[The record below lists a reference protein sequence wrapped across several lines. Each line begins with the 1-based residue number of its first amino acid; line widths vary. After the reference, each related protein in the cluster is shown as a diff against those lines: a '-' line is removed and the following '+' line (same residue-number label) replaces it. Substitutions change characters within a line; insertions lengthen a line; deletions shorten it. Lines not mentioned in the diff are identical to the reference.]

1 MCHHLV
7 AAVAAGREHDRRAKA
22 GDELAEGRRPGEGGK
37 GRQPIVLDDVGDG
50 AATAELRRRFARV
63 GADRHGVQRLAGRG
77 SELPGKG
84 QRLERQPFRA
94 TVYVLDEGKDHR
106 LTTPIRV
113 SSSTTAGAASGPVP
127 MTSTVLSVP
136 TGNRS
141 RSLIGPPRRAA
152 GVIWMISFFFAR
164 SRPGTDG

>member
-1 MCHHLV
+1 YRLP
-7 AAVAAGREHDRRAKA
+7 RR
-22 GDELAEGRRPGEGGK
+22 GSGG
-37 GRQPIVLDDVGDG
+37 P
-50 AATAELRRRFARV
+50 
-63 GADRHGVQRLAGRG
+63 GRG
-77 SELPGKG
+77 E
-84 QRLERQPFRA
+84 RLERQPFRA
-94 TVYVLDEGKDHR
+94 TVDVLDEGKHHR

-113 SSSTTAGAASGPVP
+113 SSSTTADAAPGPVP

-141 RSLIGPPRRAA
+141 RSLIGPPPRAA